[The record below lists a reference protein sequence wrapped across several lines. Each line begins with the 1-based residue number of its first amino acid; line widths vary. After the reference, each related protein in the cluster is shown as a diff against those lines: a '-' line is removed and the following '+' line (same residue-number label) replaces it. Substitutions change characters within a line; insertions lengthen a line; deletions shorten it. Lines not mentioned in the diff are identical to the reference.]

1 MVTHGAERIEHT
13 DDPSRV
19 IGSNKFPV
27 VSTHG
32 DYIYERHRVT
42 SGNMWRL
49 RRRALPFEEIMRY
62 GPFRTPTEII
72 NNIQPGKEVV
82 FARTKGLSI
91 LGRQIIPSKDVGVVT
106 QQVKKVE
113 VDGQPITVLSIGVK
127 AIELKYRRRGIARQF
142 AIDAIKQYRPD
153 VVTGQTRNEYVTDV
167 YETTGFVL
175 EITPLDRSY
184 NGKDREVLRGALS
197 KKVLA
202 RVDLETGLLH
212 DGTYP
217 PAEESQFS
225 QNIRLRPLGVDPK
238 KGNGV
243 RYLAWLNQEIDETA
257 IAKDKTAQ
265 IPVSVGS
272 RPFLEA
278 IAERLAAITR
288 VLHFSR

>member
-1 MVTHGAERIEHT
+1 MTTHGAERIEHT
-13 DDPSRV
+13 D
-19 IGSNKFPV
+19 GSSGIVSSDKFPIIA
-27 VSTHG
+27 TQG

-42 SGNMWRL
+42 NGNMWRL

-62 GPFRTPTEII
+62 GSFRTPTEIV

-106 QQVKKVE
+106 QQVKKV
-113 VDGQPITVLSIGVK
+113 VIDGQPITVLSIGVK
-127 AIELKYRRRGIARQF
+127 AIERGYRRRGIGKQLAK
-142 AIDAIKQYRPD
+142 DAIEKYRPA
-153 VVTGQTRNEYVTDV
+153 VVTGQTRNEYVTNV
-167 YETTGFVL
+167 YKATGFVL

-184 NGKDREVLRGALS
+184 NEKDREVLRGVLS

-212 DGTYP
+212 EDTYP

-225 QNIRLRPLGVDPK
+225 QNIRLRSLGVDPK

-243 RYLAWLNQEIDETA
+243 RYLAWLNQEIDEAA
-257 IAKDKTAQ
+257 IAKDRTDKMSLL
-265 IPVSVGS
+265 VRL
-272 RPFLEA
+272 RPLREA
-278 IAERLAAITR
+278 IVERLSDATR